1 MKFDQ
6 LFLMNQRLVHTHAP
20 HFELNAN
27 GTTMAFKARLHK
39 KMGQTHSHIGVEH
52 NQASDVMAEAHA
64 MTPEEFIELQ
74 NAASEAWLKEYTQH
88 LHSGEGFTQRFAF
101 NCESADREDSIS
113 AILAKYG
120 Q

>member
-1 MKFDQ
+1 
-6 LFLMNQRLVHTHAP
+6 MNQRFLHTHAP

-27 GTTMAFKARLHK
+27 NGKSMPFKAHLHK
-39 KMGQTHSHIGVEH
+39 KMGQTHTHIGVEH
-52 NQASDVMAEAHA
+52 AQASEVMAEAHN
-64 MTPEEFIELQ
+64 MTPEKFIELQ
-74 NAASEAWLKEYTQH
+74 NAASEAWITEYTQH

-101 NCESADREDSIS
+101 DCANENREDSVS